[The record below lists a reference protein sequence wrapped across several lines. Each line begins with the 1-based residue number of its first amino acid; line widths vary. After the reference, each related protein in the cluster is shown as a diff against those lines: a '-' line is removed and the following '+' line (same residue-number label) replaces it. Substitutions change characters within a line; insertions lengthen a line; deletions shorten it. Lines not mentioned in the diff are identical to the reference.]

1 MSRLSQFTRRFS
13 LATSLVLALS
23 SFASADRAFSPAA
36 PAAGHFAEPPS
47 AGLMAPAVA
56 QPQAL
61 DRAAVRAALLR
72 VRAVNLAAFRTYQQ
86 KGVFPSNTFDDKRL
100 NVWRDRDGHL
110 CAAATIIDASGQHA
124 LVSRVAEQTNFI
136 RLADVRQ
143 GPLMDWIL
151 TSGFTQDEVAAI
163 QEPFDPVTEPR
174 IRPQDPTLVD
184 ARLRAAETARLKA
197 KYTQVT
203 KMLVANENKSIE
215 LATDRLMK
223 HPQLAWSLIARVDVT
238 E

>member
-1 MSRLSQFTRRFS
+1 MSRFKIFTSRFT

-23 SFASADRAFSPAA
+23 SFASADRAFA
-36 PAAGHFAEPPS
+36 PPPHFAEPPT
-47 AGLMAPAVA
+47 AGLMAPVEA
-56 QPQAL
+56 QPRAL
-61 DRAAVRAALLR
+61 DRAAVRAALAHA
-72 VRAVNLAAFRTYQQ
+72 RATNLAAFRAYQG

-124 LVSRVAEQTNFI
+124 LVQRVAEQTNFI
-136 RLADVRQ
+136 RLADVTQ

-151 TSGFTQDEVAAI
+151 TSGFTQDEIAAI

-174 IRPQDPTLVD
+174 VAPRVEPKLRMAEND
-184 ARLRAAETARLKA
+184 RLRA
-197 KYTQVT
+197 KYTAVT
-203 KMLVANENKSIE
+203 KLLVSNESKSLD

-223 HPQLAWSLIARVDVT
+223 HPQLAWQLVAVEPTR
-238 E
+238 

>member
-151 TSGFTQDEVAAI
+151 ISGFTQDEIATI
-163 QEPFDPVTEPR
+163 QAPFQPVTPEPSPV
-174 IRPQDPTLVD
+174 RPGIVDAKLRQQED
-184 ARLRAAETARLKA
+184 ARLRA
-197 KYTQVT
+197 KYAAIDKQ
-203 KMLVANENKSIE
+203 LVAQEKAS
-215 LATDRLMK
+215 LDAATDRLMA
-223 HPQLAWSLIARVDVT
+223 HPQLAWQVIDAAPRA
-238 E
+238 